1 MKNAHCRKEAF
12 NKKVVGR
19 APREVVFRA
28 GQLVQVY
35 RSDLDYTF
43 LAIRKPK
50 WSVPLLCHKPH
61 EEVLQTWD
69 VGLGESAAWRPFQ
82 LSTIHSQRRDEFA
95 GGSEGSGGGVGI
107 GKQQTWQKRG
117 GRLKTLAWEK
127 KVW

>member
-1 MKNAHCRKEAF
+1 MLTVERGFQQESC
-12 NKKVVGR
+12 
-19 APREVVFRA
+19 
-28 GQLVQVY
+28 GQGGARSRLQSGSTCSVY

-69 VGLGESAAWRPFQ
+69 VGLGESADWRPFQ